1 MRALRLLIGVALA
14 VPLSAGASSGRTVV
28 PAEAVAAGLG
38 HTCAITSAGGVKCWG
53 SNGHDEL
60 GNGQDGDSRTPV
72 DVVGLQRRDGDRG
85 RHPPQLRTHERWR
98 RQVLGLRPRA
108 ARRRNVGERR
118 TPVDVSGL
126 TSGVTAVAAG
136 NDDSCALTSAGGVK
150 CWGSN
155 FRGQLGDGT
164 TADRL
169 VPTDVVGLTGG
180 VKAIAAGS
188 LFSCALTAAGGVECW
203 GSGRLMPVD
212 VPGLGSGVTAITPSC
227 ALTSGS
233 GVKCWGRDLV
243 PADVRGL
250 SSGVTALASSWHSC
264 ALLSTG
270 VVKCWGLND
279 HGQLG
284 DGTTT
289 DRVTPVDVVGL
300 HGRAT
305 AISAGGFQSCA
316 LLSTGAVDCWGA
328 VSGQLGGD
336 SQSIVLRPVAVAGF
350 GTAKAR
356 LSIVSR
362 SVVVTRAH
370 YASGRGA
377 LRRSGALSRDG
388 HAQRRTDDAGTSRV
402 RDRHGRRRGDPRE
415 VDAAS
420 VPHGDA
426 REAADDARR
435 GHGRRHC
442 DPDDR
447 ASRAVAPARPARQVP
462 RSRRRARGS
471 RRACGRRFVRAA
483 TRGRTA

>member
-1 MRALRLLIGVALA
+1 VPVIRLLIVVALA

-28 PAEAVAAGLG
+28 PAEAIAAGLG

-60 GNGQDGDSRTPV
+60 GNGQTGDSLTPV
-72 DVVGLQRRDGDRG
+72 DVVGLQTGVTAIAAGIRHSCALTSGGGVKCWGYGRGPLGDG
-85 RHPPQLRTHERWR
+85 TS
-98 RQVLGLRPRA
+98 
-108 ARRRNVGERR
+108 ERR
-118 TPVDVSGL
+118 HTPVDVSGL

-169 VPTDVVGLTGG
+169 VPADVVGLTGG

-203 GSGRLMPVD
+203 GSGRLLPVD
-212 VPGLGSGVTAITPSC
+212 VPGLGSGVIAITPSC

-243 PADVRGL
+243 PADVPGL

-328 VSGQLGGD
+328 VSGPLGGD
-336 SQSIVLRPVAVAGF
+336 SQSIVLRPVPVAGF
-350 GTAKAR
+350 GTAKAS

-362 SVVVTRAH
+362 SVRVTPRRVAPLVVRCGAQVLCRGRITLNARGTRLGSRAFAIATDAVEVIRVKLTPRALRTVTRAK
-370 YASGRGA
+370 R
-377 LRRSGALSRDG
+377 LSTRVAVTG
-388 HAQRRTDDAGTSRV
+388 GVTATRTIKL
-402 RDRHGRRRGDPRE
+402 
-415 VDAAS
+415 
-420 VPHGDA
+420 
-426 REAADDARR
+426 
-435 GHGRRHC
+435 
-442 DPDDR
+442 
-447 ASRAVAPARPARQVP
+447 VAP
-462 RSRRRARGS
+462 
-471 RRACGRRFVRAA
+471 
-483 TRGRTA
+483 